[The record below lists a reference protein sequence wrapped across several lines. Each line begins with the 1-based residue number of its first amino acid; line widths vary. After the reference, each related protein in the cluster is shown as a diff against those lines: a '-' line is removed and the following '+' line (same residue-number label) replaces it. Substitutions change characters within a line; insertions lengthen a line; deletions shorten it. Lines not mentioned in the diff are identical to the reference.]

1 MQLLPRAPS
10 VLVLLSPPP
19 PHRRRTAT
27 TCSRVSNHV
36 TQAVRVYVCVCVGA
50 FVSCADEKP
59 NQRIIVRLLNKLGV
73 VTSNITVLD
82 DGQAAVDFLNS
93 SPRLD
98 LVFMDIRMPGKG
110 GLDVLREA
118 PPQCPVVV
126 MTGNV
131 EANMMAAYTGAG
143 VAAVLAKPFDFAA
156 VRVAVDTAMD
166 SAAPPSSTVVG
177 SLV

>member
-1 MQLLPRAPS
+1 
-10 VLVLLSPPP
+10 
-19 PHRRRTAT
+19 
-27 TCSRVSNHV
+27 
-36 TQAVRVYVCVCVGA
+36 
-50 FVSCADEKP
+50 
-59 NQRIIVRLLNKLGV
+59 
-73 VTSNITVLD
+73 
-82 DGQAAVDFLNS
+82 
-93 SPRLD
+93 
-98 LVFMDIRMPGKG
+98 
-110 GLDVLREA
+110 
-118 PPQCPVVV
+118 